1 MRYARWRERSTL
13 VRGWRLLRTRRP
25 VTFTDKVKYKML
37 RDHRDLLVEFADK
50 AAMRGYVTSVLGEG
64 YLPAAYALLDD
75 PGQLAE
81 IDLPTEY
88 VSKPTHGSGAVVVV
102 SDKADPVAS
111 LPPVEACWSYTHVR
125 PGRVDRGQL
134 VEIASYWLD
143 QLYGQGPNREW
154 AYGRI
159 PRRIIVEELL
169 TGPGGG
175 VADDYKLFVF
185 HGRCEFIQVDTGR
198 FGRRTQDFYRK
209 PWTHLP
215 LSGGPPH
222 ADPPYPQ
229 PELLGEMIDVAE
241 RLARSTDFVRVD
253 LYVVGSRIVVGELTS
268 YPAGGHSP
276 FSPESFDEEFGR
288 FWTVPRRYDN
298 STQWQSRPTTPE
310 IGEPRGELRA

>member
-1 MRYARWRERSTL
+1 MRYARRRERSAV
-13 VRGWRLLRTRRP
+13 VRGWRLLQSRHP

-37 RDHRDLLVEFADK
+37 RDHRDLLVVFADK
-50 AAMRGYVTSVLGEG
+50 AAMRGYVVSVLGEG
-64 YLPAAYALLDD
+64 YLPAAHALLDD

-81 IDLPTEY
+81 LELPTGY
-88 VSKPTHGSGAVVVV
+88 VVKPTHGSGAVVVV
-102 SDKADPVAS
+102 SDGADPAAS
-111 LPPVEACWSYTHVR
+111 LPSVEACWSYTHVR
-125 PGRVDRGQL
+125 PGRVDRRQL
-134 VEIASYWLD
+134 ADIAIYWLE

-169 TGPGGG
+169 TGPDGG

-198 FGRRTQDFYRK
+198 FGRRTQDFFSRS
-209 PWTHLP
+209 WTHLP

-222 ADPPYPQ
+222 ADPPHPQ
-229 PELLGEMIDVAE
+229 PEHLSEMIDVAE
-241 RLARSTDFVRVD
+241 RLARPTDFLRVD
-253 LYVVGSRIVVGELTS
+253 LYLVGNRIVVGELTS

-298 STQWQSRPTTPE
+298 SMHWQTRPNSSDN
-310 IGEPRGELRA
+310 EL

>member
-1 MRYARWRERSTL
+1 MRDARWRERSAIM
-13 VRGWRLLRTRRP
+13 RGLRLWRTRRP

-37 RDHRDLLVEFADK
+37 RDHRDLLVVFADK

-81 IDLPTEY
+81 VDLPTEY
-88 VSKPTHGSGAVVVV
+88 VAKPTHGSGAVVVV
-102 SDKADPVAS
+102 SEQADPAVS
-111 LPPVEACWSYTHVR
+111 LPLVEACWSYAHVR
-125 PGRVDRGQL
+125 PSRVDRGQL
-134 VEIASYWLD
+134 VEISRYWLE

-154 AYGRI
+154 AYGRV

-185 HGRCEFIQVDTGR
+185 HGRCEFIQVDSGR
-198 FGRRTQDFYRK
+198 FGRRTQDFYGR

-222 ADPPYPQ
+222 ADPPHPQ
-229 PELLGEMIDVAE
+229 PDLLSEMIDVAE
-241 RLARSTDFVRVD
+241 RLARPTDFLRVD
-253 LYVVGSRIVVGELTS
+253 LYLVGNRVVVGELTS
-268 YPAGGHSP
+268 YPAGGNSP
-276 FSPESFDEEFGR
+276 FYPESFDEEFGR
-288 FWTVPRRYDN
+288 FWTVPGRYDN
-298 STQWQSRPTTPE
+298 SMQSQSRPLLPE
-310 IGEPRGELRA
+310 IDDRTSEPRA